1 VGETLAETRLEVTA
15 QRSELEATAER
26 LRSHVQRA
34 FDLPAKFR
42 ENPALY
48 GGLAAGA
55 LFLLAGGPRRLVRA
69 GRRRLTPSR
78 GDRAYDALP
87 KPMRTWI
94 DAAVGSGG
102 ERAADARRKLA
113 EELLAWRN
121 APKGKR
127 RAKELARDMAEGPPS
142 ASRALWGALE
152 AAAVIVSTAV
162 ARRAVARLL
171 AGDRP
176 LEAAAELSPS
186 RSDGE
191 TADSARPGY
200 AGWSARRPAGR

>member
-1 VGETLAETRLEVTA
+1 MGETLAETRLEVTT

-42 ENPALY
+42 ENPLLY

-55 LFLLAGGPRRLVRA
+55 IFLLAGGPRRLVRA
-69 GRRRLTPSR
+69 GRRRLAPSR

-87 KPMRTWI
+87 APMRSWI
-94 DAAVGSGG
+94 DAAVGMGG
-102 ERAADARRKLA
+102 TRGVEARRRLA
-113 EELLAWRN
+113 EELVAWRN

-152 AAAVIVSTAV
+152 AAAVIVSTSV
-162 ARRAVARLL
+162 ARRAVTRLL
-171 AGDRP
+171 SGDRP

-186 RSDGE
+186 RTNGGP
-191 TADSARPGY
+191 AASARPGY